1 MQQLFRLLITFDVF
15 QQFEPPKAAIGLR
28 NRGAAATT
36 VLMPEASIDEDR
48 FPYIMQNYVRR
59 ARQFLDMDSVLVS
72 VGAKETSSDH
82 LGSRVAASNATHYPA
97 TLCSRK
103 NVGHELSL
111 VTEST
116 GTPGTWQSPS
126 AE

>member
-1 MQQLFRLLITFDVF
+1 MQQLFRLRIPFDVF
-15 QQFEPPKAAIGLR
+15 QQLESPKAAIGFR
-28 NRGAAATT
+28 NRRAVATA
-36 VLMPEASIDEDR
+36 VLMPEAPVDKDR
-48 FPYIMQNYVRR
+48 FPYIVQNYVRR

-72 VGAKETSSDH
+72 VGTEETSSDH
-82 LGSRVAASNATHYPA
+82 LGSRVAAANATHHPA
-97 TLCSRK
+97 SFCSRE

-116 GTPGTWQSPS
+116 VTSVTWQSPS